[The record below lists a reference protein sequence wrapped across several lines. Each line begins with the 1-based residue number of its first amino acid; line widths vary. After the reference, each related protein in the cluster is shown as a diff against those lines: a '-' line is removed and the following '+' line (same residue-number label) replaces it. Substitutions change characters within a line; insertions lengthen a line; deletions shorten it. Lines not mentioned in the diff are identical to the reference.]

1 MKILIDIK
9 TKKQYHMLNNFKIGV
24 NKHGLYSLTII
35 NSRKINSHDLIN
47 MVNQHDFVVGW
58 GVKSILYKL
67 CKSYNKDFLVM
78 ERGYML
84 DRFHWTSC
92 GFNGLNGDADFLNK
106 NASSYRW
113 DKIFSHQIDAKDW
126 QKNGS
131 YAVIAG
137 QVKRDASIRHLS
149 AYTIYTDLI
158 YELNNL
164 NIPVIFRA
172 HPLEKS
178 KFIPIKNNLKFEYD
192 SNKSLNDTLLK
203 ARFTITINS
212 NAGVV
217 SLISGVPVITLDKKS
232 MVYDYSSHSVFD
244 NLVYPD
250 RSSWFHK
257 MAYTQWS
264 PSEIRNGEMWDHLKN
279 KYK

>member
-9 TKKQYHMLNNFKIGV
+9 TKRQYHMLNNFKLGV
-24 NKHGLYSLTII
+24 NKHGIHNTTII
-35 NSRKINSHDLIN
+35 NSKKIKSHELIN
-47 MVNQHDFVVGW
+47 VINEHDFVVGW

-67 CKSYNKDFLVM
+67 CKSHKKDFLVM
-78 ERGYML
+78 ERSYML
-84 DRFHWTSC
+84 DRFYWTSC

-106 NASSYRW
+106 NADSYRW
-113 DKIFSHQIDAKDW
+113 DRVFSSIVDLKEW
-126 QKNGS
+126 KKNGE
-131 YAVIAG
+131 YAIIAG

-149 AYTIYTDLI
+149 AYTIYSDLI
-158 YELNNL
+158 YELNSL

-178 KFIPIKNNLKFEYD
+178 KFAPTKNNLIFQYD
-192 SNKSLNDTLLK
+192 PNQSLNDTLLN
-203 ARFTITINS
+203 ARFLITINS

-217 SLISGVPVITLDKKS
+217 SLINGTPVITLDKKS

-250 RSSWFHK
+250 RTQWCYN

-264 PSEIRNGEMWDHLKN
+264 PTEIRNGEMWNHLKK
-279 KYK
+279 KYN